1 MVGMLKKSQT
11 EIKLEVEFSLMQ
23 IKKLSS
29 KR

>member
-23 IKKLSS
+23 IKKLSR

>member
-1 MVGMLKKSQT
+1 MVGMLKKSQA

-23 IKKLSS
+23 IKKLGR

>member
-23 IKKLSS
+23 IKKLGR